1 LPWRWLLNDVI
12 DAPEAGLAPAGPA
25 NVAAR
30 YDIVTAGKNWVT
42 VVASS
47 GSFDRLGHAFA
58 VSRPSLCRHA
68 GKESA
73 GAISRLEHCASN
85 PKARCP
91 ARHVWSVNR
100 YGTRL

>member
-1 LPWRWLLNDVI
+1 MVPDQEIPRLPWRWLLNDVI

-25 NVAAR
+25 NSTPQIFVAAR

-58 VSRPSLCRHA
+58 VIAALTVQ
-68 GKESA
+68 
-73 GAISRLEHCASN
+73 
-85 PKARCP
+85 ARRERIC
-91 ARHVWSVNR
+91 VR
-100 YGTRL
+100 YKPFGTLRV

>member
-1 LPWRWLLNDVI
+1 MPWRWLLNDVI

-25 NVAAR
+25 NSTPQIFVAAR

-68 GKESA
+68 GNESA
-73 GAISRLEHCASN
+73 G
-85 PKARCP
+85 
-91 ARHVWSVNR
+91 R
-100 YGTRL
+100 YKPFGTLRV